1 MFMNRKTFDEIRR
14 LNGVESE
21 SQFYIRF
28 QNENGLKKTI
38 ADMMQQYNLTAENV
52 KENTAVLG
60 MLGASSNE
68 SVNELYPLAAACFV
82 IRLQVYL

>member
-38 ADMMQQYNLTAENV
+38 ADMMQQYNLTA
-52 KENTAVLG
+52 K
-60 MLGASSNE
+60 M
-68 SVNELYPLAAACFV
+68 
-82 IRLQVYL
+82 